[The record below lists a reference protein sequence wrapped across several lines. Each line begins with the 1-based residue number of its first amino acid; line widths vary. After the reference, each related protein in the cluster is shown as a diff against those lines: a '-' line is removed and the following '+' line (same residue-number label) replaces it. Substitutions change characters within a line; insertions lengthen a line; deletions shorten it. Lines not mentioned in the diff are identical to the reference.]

1 MGFLASPTRLRTALY
16 AATFGALVGLGT
28 ISGCEV
34 DAPAQLPAGDEGEG
48 GGKPQEPTPNGG
60 EAMFRALENE
70 LFEACGGCHDAGGIA
85 NTPFLA
91 GPDRYQTAMSWP
103 GVVTKPASAS
113 SLLTHAVK
121 GGGHSGANLDSEG
134 SATTL
139 LPAVTEWLEEEARG
153 IADAPVDSGPRV
165 APFAPIMGFNAVY
178 LDGLGE
184 DFRGMALTFTASLL
198 TDDAL
203 ILTQIQVHPT
213 TQLGV
218 HMVHPLFVVFPK
230 GGEPEPDPIDSFSNL
245 DQRFDPGVSGS
256 LGPGTM
262 VMTNWLEDGKL
273 SVAFETIEALGDTG
287 GGEGGG
293 SSGGGGCTDVAAF
306 QASAEPALG
315 VCAGT
320 CHSGQDGQATA
331 AVDMTALGSDAASAC
346 AQVKNRVNVSDPAA
360 SQLFVT
366 TDPGGNA
373 AHPYKFNGNDA
384 DFAAFRDQVTAWI
397 AAEN

>member
-1 MGFLASPTRLRTALY
+1 MGPLASPLRFRTALY
-16 AATFGALVGLGT
+16 VATLGALFGLGT

-34 DAPAQLPAGDEGEG
+34 DAPEQLPAGDEGAG
-48 GGKPQEPTPNGG
+48 GATPDEPTPNGG
-60 EAMFRALENE
+60 EAMFRALEND
-70 LFEACGGCHDAGGIA
+70 FFAACGGCHDAGGIA
-85 NTPFLA
+85 STPFLA

-103 GVVTKPASAS
+103 GVVTKPASQS
-113 SLLTHAVK
+113 SLLTHAIK
-121 GGGHSGANLDSEG
+121 GGGHSGANLDSEA

-153 IADAPVDSGPRV
+153 IVDAPVDSGPRV

-178 LDGLGE
+178 LDGLGD
-184 DFRGMALTFTASLL
+184 DFRGMAMTFSASLL

-203 ILTQIQVHPT
+203 LLTQIQVHPT

-230 GGEPEPDPIDSFSNL
+230 GGEPDPDPVDSFSNL
-245 DQRFDPGVSGS
+245 DQRFDPGVAGG

-262 VMTNWLEDGKL
+262 ILTNWLEDGKL
-273 SVAFETIEALGDTG
+273 SVAFETIEVLGDTG
-287 GGEGGG
+287 GTG
-293 SSGGGGCTDVAAF
+293 SGGGGSTGGGCADVPAF
-306 QASAEPALG
+306 QANAEPALG

-320 CHSGQDGQATA
+320 CHSGQNGQATA
-331 AVDMTALGSDAASAC
+331 AVDMSALGSDAAAAC

-373 AHPYKFNGNDA
+373 AHPYKFQNGA